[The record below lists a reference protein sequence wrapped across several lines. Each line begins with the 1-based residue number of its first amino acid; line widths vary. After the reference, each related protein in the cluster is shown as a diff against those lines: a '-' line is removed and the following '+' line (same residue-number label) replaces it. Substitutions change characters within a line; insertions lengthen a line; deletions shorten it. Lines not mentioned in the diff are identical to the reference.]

1 MADLGA
7 IQTSLAADGGLL
19 KRDSER
25 LAGRPNVAERV
36 LRLHVSIG
44 SRHYRQSTNIRQ
56 NRYDRTPELQQIG
69 GKLCAIGK
77 VYQFSK
83 FRR

>member
-44 SRHYRQSTNIRQ
+44 TPHHRQSTNIRH
-56 NRYDRTPELQQIG
+56 NRYDLHAKTSTNG
-69 GKLCAIGK
+69 GKLCPGRK
-77 VYQFSK
+77 V
-83 FRR
+83 